1 MCIAFVAQHSQK
13 MFRCEPH
20 DENNGSRLGLPI
32 STIVRL
38 AFFFLYS
45 GSHFGNW
52 VLIDTRASEACG
64 TAIRRAQCTCK
75 FGTFCTLYLPDG
87 NFTQNTK
94 DGGVR
99 MREKERKREED
110 TRVAAGK
117 KKNMKPEQ
125 CGSVCAF
132 LFCVSTKR
140 TERCYYRQFVLG
152 RSQNDSF
159 LAHTNFLF
167 VPRSATAKAT
177 IRVYLINKP
186 SWWATCMSSMLHLN
200 TDCNFYAYSK
210 LPTHEKPVD
219 A

>member
-38 AFFFLYS
+38 AFFILYS

-52 VLIDTRASEACG
+52 VLTDTRASEACG

-99 MREKERKREED
+99 MREKERKREGREKR
-110 TRVAAGK
+110 TLGWRLGIK
-117 KKNMKPEQ
+117 KHETWAMWL
-125 CGSVCAF
+125 SVCF
-132 LFCVSTKR
+132 SLLCVDQTNREMLLSTICIEPEPKWLIFSAHKFFVCA
-140 TERCYYRQFVLG
+140 TFGNCKGDNSSVFDKQTFVMSHLHVINAPSKYRLQLLCIF
-152 RSQNDSF
+152 
-159 LAHTNFLF
+159 
-167 VPRSATAKAT
+167 
-177 IRVYLINKP
+177 
-186 SWWATCMSSMLHLN
+186 
-200 TDCNFYAYSK
+200 
-210 LPTHEKPVD
+210 
-219 A
+219 

>member
-1 MCIAFVAQHSQK
+1 MTKPFISQTVCIKVYVTVAETTGQQKKKAKYKMCIAFVAQHSQK

-38 AFFFLYS
+38 AFFILYS

-52 VLIDTRASEACG
+52 VLTDTRASEACG

-99 MREKERKREED
+99 MREKERKRERE
-110 TRVAAGK
+110 
-117 KKNMKPEQ
+117 
-125 CGSVCAF
+125 
-132 LFCVSTKR
+132 
-140 TERCYYRQFVLG
+140 ERRG
-152 RSQNDSF
+152 HSGGG
-159 LAHTNFLF
+159 
-167 VPRSATAKAT
+167 
-177 IRVYLINKP
+177 
-186 SWWATCMSSMLHLN
+186 W
-200 TDCNFYAYSK
+200 
-210 LPTHEKPVD
+210 E
-219 A
+219 